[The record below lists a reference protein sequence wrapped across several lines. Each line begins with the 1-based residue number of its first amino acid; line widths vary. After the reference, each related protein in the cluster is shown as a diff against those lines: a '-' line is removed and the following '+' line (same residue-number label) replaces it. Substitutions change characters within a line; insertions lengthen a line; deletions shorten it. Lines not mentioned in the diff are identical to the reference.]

1 MFDRKISSTFF
12 LFRFIFTEYGKVST
26 AEGDKASAVMIAELA
41 THVEQ
46 TFGLAATRL
55 CRALHSKSSF
65 GEKLK
70 LFTSFRFVSFRRFES
85 TSISIFVLHSSVY
98 FRISS
103 NRFDDHVDRSRV
115 DLS

>member
-1 MFDRKISSTFF
+1 
-12 LFRFIFTEYGKVST
+12 
-26 AEGDKASAVMIAELA
+26 MIAELA

-65 GEKLK
+65 GEKIEN
-70 LFTSFRFVSFRRFES
+70 FHFFSSFRRFES